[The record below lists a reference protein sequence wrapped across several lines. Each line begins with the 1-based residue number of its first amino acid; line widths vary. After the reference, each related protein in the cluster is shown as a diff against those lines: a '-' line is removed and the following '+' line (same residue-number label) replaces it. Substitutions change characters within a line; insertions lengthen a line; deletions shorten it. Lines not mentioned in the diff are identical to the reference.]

1 MCGWEIMDSGA
12 YLGQEHVKRVWY
24 TMGRRMD
31 KHGNMIDTSPKV
43 GEMSNTNTDRAFL
56 LLMLTISSP
65 LIEIS
70 EDGTHAWGQWHIFGP
85 HTNRV
90 FDPETKTKTDTAFW
104 IAGKYDNEFVKENG
118 EWKIPKLRPICRLRT
133 PYHKGLL
140 GMPGLPPHSVP
151 YYPPDEAPP
160 SPPLTRT
167 RARTRQVGSP
177 PIPTLPL
184 LRRLGTD
191 MKTLLKNCAL
201 RSGVR
206 TDILVEDGLIA
217 GIGSFATADQVYD
230 MTGYAAVLPGFIDA
244 HMHLITGNIPYE
256 DTFLRLGRRRAYHPA
271 RSGRRRRYAHPPHRE
286 VHRLP
291 RQGRRG
297 SRNAPSA

>member
-1 MCGWEIMDSGA
+1 MNEQAMMERLEALEKEVRRLQYAADTVDVQNLMSRYIFYMENGKIADVWDDLWSHTNEDVRVEIMDSGA

-24 TMGRRMD
+24 TMSRRMD

-118 EWKIPKLRPICRLRT
+118 EWKILKLRPICWLRT
-133 PYHKGLL
+133 PYHKDFLEC
-140 GMPGLPPHSVP
+140 PDCRRTPSP
-151 YYPPDEAPP
+151 YYPPDEAPRISSFNP
-160 SPPLTRT
+160 DEGPNPDKWGPL
-167 RARTRQVGSP
+167 P
-177 PIPTLPL
+177 
-184 LRRLGTD
+184 
-191 MKTLLKNCAL
+191 
-201 RSGVR
+201 
-206 TDILVEDGLIA
+206 
-217 GIGSFATADQVYD
+217 
-230 MTGYAAVLPGFIDA
+230 
-244 HMHLITGNIPYE
+244 
-256 DTFLRLGRRRAYHPA
+256 HPHI
-271 RSGRRRRYAHPPHRE
+271 SHC
-286 VHRLP
+286 
-291 RQGRRG
+291 
-297 SRNAPSA
+297 